1 MTEAEA
7 PGIDEQ
13 ISDDSDEVDGNRLD
27 GGIALDLLTYVAESI
42 VEDPEAVVIEP
53 EESRGRTVLRLHVA
67 PSDMGRVIGRRG
79 RVAQAI
85 RTVVRAA
92 GARDGADISVDIV
105 D

>member
-1 MTEAEA
+1 MTDAEA
-7 PGIDEQ
+7 LDTEVEE
-13 ISDDSDEVDGNRLD
+13 DVDEVDGNRLE
-27 GGIALDLLTYVAESI
+27 GGLSLDLLTYLAESI

-53 EESRGRTVLRLHVA
+53 VESRGGTTLRLHVA

-79 RVAQAI
+79 RVAQAL

-92 GARDGADISVDIV
+92 GARDGTDVSVDIV